1 MVTLLTDPAAV
12 EGVRHGASPDCY
24 DIAVPKAMKNSP
36 TKEIAV
42 SRATLSVS
50 ASGGAG
56 ASVHL
61 VEWSFRRDIWK
72 IMPVRCWL
80 AGTCTFRVQP
90 CKISLGQTVQLPD
103 IGRMLLTSKV
113 INGKRLLRQ

>member
-1 MVTLLTDPAAV
+1 MFPIFDRLSRPGSALMFTSGTENGIAMGQFEGEPLFHASLAPDEYRVLLSAHGFVVVEMVMEDP
-12 EGVRHGASPDCY
+12 HC
-24 DIAVPKAMKNSP
+24 
-36 TKEIAV
+36 
-42 SRATLSVS
+42 
-50 ASGGAG
+50 AG
-56 ASVHL
+56 HT
-61 VEWSFRRDIWK
+61 I
-72 IMPVRCWL
+72 WL